1 MYTGRI
7 FTFFRKREGREE
19 GGKWEEGGGGRK
31 VGGRGKE
38 GASSPKMVVSRV
50 SIFLEKRKF
59 RTKWSI

>member
-19 GGKWEEGGGGRK
+19 GGKWEEG
-31 VGGRGKE
+31 GGRGKE